1 MKGVLFLC
9 RANAC
14 RSQIAEGLA
23 RRLLPDGV
31 QVFSAGSRPEVV
43 DPRAI
48 ASLGEIGIDISD
60 QRSKSTDE
68 VPAGSVDHV
77 ITLCS
82 EGEEDCPVFPG
93 DVTRLYWPLP
103 DPAAAQGTT
112 EEVMRAFYEVRDE
125 LADRIRALSEELL
138 ASR

>member
-1 MKGVLFLC
+1 MLFLC

-31 QVFSAGSRPEVV
+31 RVFSAGSRPGAV

-48 ASLGEIGIDISD
+48 ASLSEVGIDISD

-68 VPAGSVDHV
+68 VPAESVDCV

-93 DVTRLYWPLP
+93 DVTRLHWPLP
-103 DPAAAQGTT
+103 DPAAAQGTK
-112 EEVMRAFYEVRDE
+112 EEVMRAFNEVRDE
-125 LADRIRALSEELL
+125 LADRIRALSDESL